1 MCVCL
6 STFAINS
13 GNEQLIKEVAI
24 NIYFSMR
31 SKQTA
36 QQTAPWTC
44 LKITKLI
51 HNKTK
56 FNVEVNTMVDGHFPL
71 PRQLGIIPQ
80 VVVHNHK
87 YHHHH
92 RKMKAK
98 RKSTFHSVLID
109 LEVRCIFLHSS
120 THSSIHSFN
129 TALGVCTAC
138 LQIRSTLEAWLIN

>member
-1 MCVCL
+1 
-6 STFAINS
+6 
-13 GNEQLIKEVAI
+13 
-24 NIYFSMR
+24 
-31 SKQTA
+31 
-36 QQTAPWTC
+36 
-44 LKITKLI
+44 
-51 HNKTK
+51 
-56 FNVEVNTMVDGHFPL
+56 MVDGHFPL

-92 RKMKAK
+92 HRKLKAK

-129 TALGVCTAC
+129 TALGVNYIHICRYV
-138 LQIRSTLEAWLIN
+138 RSTLEAWLIN